1 MEIALVVLSII
12 CLSFMIAYTALLNRL
27 KIANEAFAKM
37 LLSYN
42 SLLNAPELSSNVA
55 ALSQDMDIHKE
66 NFIKF
71 LSDSRDWAFDYIE
84 EVEKGL
90 QDFIK
95 SVEPSINHVDKF
107 GIITEG
113 SPNYKDM
120 KVISDNFKKLKSLLP
135 EEINDR
141 R

>member
-1 MEIALVVLSII
+1 MMEIALVVLSIFS
-12 CLSFMIAYTALLNRL
+12 LSFMIAYMAMVKRL
-27 KIANEAFAKM
+27 KEVNEAFAKM
-37 LLSYN
+37 LISYN
-42 SLLNAPELSSNVA
+42 SFINAADSKTPLSASH
-55 ALSQDMDIHKE
+55 DMDIHKE

-84 EVEKGL
+84 EVQKGL

-95 SVEPSINHVDKF
+95 NVEPSVNHFDEF

-113 SPNYKDM
+113 TPHQKDM
-120 KVISDNFKKLKSLLP
+120 KIISDNFKKLKKLLP
-135 EEINDR
+135 EETSDR

>member
-1 MEIALVVLSII
+1 
-12 CLSFMIAYTALLNRL
+12 MIAYTALLNRL

-84 EVEKGL
+84 EVQKGL

-95 SVEPSINHVDKF
+95 SVEPSINHFDKF

>member
-12 CLSFMIAYTALLNRL
+12 SLSFMIAYVSMVNRL
-27 KIANEAFAKM
+27 KTVNEAFARIAI
-37 LLSYN
+37 SYN
-42 SLLNAPELSSNVA
+42 ALVTSSDIAKNP
-55 ALSQDMDIHKE
+55 SQISEDLDVHKE

-84 EVEKGL
+84 EVQKGL

-95 SVEPSINHVDKF
+95 NVEPSIDHFDKF
-107 GIITEG
+107 GLITEG